1 MQRKGCTSSSKCADL
16 ADARAKYATAE
27 NEYNAALADLAT
39 ATAAADAATAAYNAK
54 QSVLNQ
60 AYLKESE
67 LNAKLDAA
75 KRAHQAYLDTKR
87 AAETGVV
94 NATNAQHKQNTQS
107 TAKDSDKKETDKKES
122 DKKETDK
129 KDSKNTKESENKN
142 SGANTSSSTD
152 KTAEKDSE
160 EKSSSNLGLPIGIGI
175 LATGAIAG
183 IGFIIV
189 KKKREEE

>member
-1 MQRKGCTSSSKCADL
+1 MSVTKKQH
-16 ADARAKYATAE
+16 KYTTAE

-39 ATAAADAATAAYNAK
+39 ATTAADGATAEYNAK

-67 LNAKLDAA
+67 LKAKLDAA

-87 AAETGVV
+87 AAQTGVV
-94 NATNAQHKQNTQS
+94 NATNSQRNENTQS
-107 TAKDSDKKETDKKES
+107 TAKDSDKKETTKQD
-122 DKKETDK
+122 T
-129 KDSKNTKESENKN
+129 KNTKESEKENKN
-142 SGANTSSSTD
+142 SGPNTSNSTD
-152 KTAEKDSE
+152 KTAETESE
-160 EKSSSNLGLPIGIGI
+160 EKNSSNLGLPIGIGI

>member
-1 MQRKGCTSSSKCADL
+1 MQLLK
-16 ADARAKYATAE
+16 
-27 NEYNAALADLAT
+27 NEYNAALVDLAT
-39 ATAAADAATAAYNAK
+39 ATAAADAETAAYNAK

-107 TAKDSDKKETDKKES
+107 TAKNSDKKETEKRKARIQRNLKIRIVEQILLVQLIRQLKK
-122 DKKETDK
+122 
-129 KDSKNTKESENKN
+129 
-142 SGANTSSSTD
+142 
-152 KTAEKDSE
+152 
-160 EKSSSNLGLPIGIGI
+160 IQR
-175 LATGAIAG
+175 
-183 IGFIIV
+183 
-189 KKKREEE
+189 KRVLLTLDYQLELVS